1 MKTHSSATSP
11 RRPLVKAALLA
22 SLFTSSM
29 SVQAGDLFVISV
41 TTGPAVAPVGG
52 KSVVDLV
59 DQLVNNSGQ
68 FAPLVGSAY
77 TAGLN
82 YAGVANAITFSG
94 NAAGNA
100 ATLAIPS
107 TGFSRLFSGAD
118 RAAVE
123 SQIETFL
130 KTEGS
135 AELAKFFKAM
145 AAQSLVTITDGNP
158 NSATARSAGDSY
170 QNYGMTFAETKE
182 EKDADKPNTA
192 RVGFGIIADVGSFD
206 ANGIKGTTY
215 SLPMFARF
223 KLTDRVGLNLD
234 LPLNYTEIEGAKAF
248 GVGLGVGIPV
258 KVIPRAKDSPWY
270 WQLSPFGGAN
280 ATGSKDLAAGG
291 LLANGGLNSLLAYDF
306 GAFAVSMGNHFS
318 IHEGVPIGLGG
329 YTFDSGVSQQILKNG
344 FKLDVPVGQRWIFD
358 VYAVHTKFLTAAAVD
373 QYITMGGEIGY
384 RMLGK
389 AGAAKKGGGY
399 MKLGLYADVGDNY
412 TSAHAQF
419 GSGWKF

>member
-1 MKTHSSATSP
+1 MKTYSSATSP

-22 SLFTSSM
+22 SLFTSSVA
-29 SVQAGDLFVISV
+29 VQAGEIFTISAIGAGTV
-41 TTGPAVAPVGG
+41 TVGAN
-52 KSVVDLV
+52 SVVDLIESA
-59 DQLVNNSGQ
+59 VNRSGA
-68 FAPLVGSAY
+68 FAALGGGAV

-82 YAGVANAITFSG
+82 YAGVANAITYTSTG
-94 NAAGNA
+94 AGQS
-100 ATLAIPS
+100 TITIPS
-107 TGFSRLFSGAD
+107 TGFSRNFGTTTQLTD
-118 RAAVE
+118 
-123 SQIETFL
+123 FL
-130 KTEGS
+130 KTDGS
-135 AELAKFFKAM
+135 AEVAKFLKAM
-145 AAQSLVTITDGNP
+145 SAQSLVAISDGNP
-158 NSATARSAGDSY
+158 SSSTARTSGDSY

-182 EKDADKPNTA
+182 EKDTNKPNTD

-270 WQLSPFGGAN
+270 WQLTPFGGAN

-373 QYITMGGEIGY
+373 QYITMGGEVGY